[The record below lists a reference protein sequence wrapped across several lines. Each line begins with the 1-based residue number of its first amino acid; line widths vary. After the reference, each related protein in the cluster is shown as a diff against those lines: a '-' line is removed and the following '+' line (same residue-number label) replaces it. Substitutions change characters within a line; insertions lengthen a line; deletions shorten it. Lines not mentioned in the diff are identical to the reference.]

1 MITRLA
7 LRIAAVEALKG
18 RTNVKSNVLD
28 SHIGAVEVGP
38 DGSIKT
44 DQSGPFISV
53 YVEGS
58 KIEDPRPIRG
68 FHHHGN
74 LDIVFEVGIT
84 AAMTETDP
92 ETDETTLIG
101 YGIPATDAALEFH
114 LDMTGRQIINAMSDP
129 TNEWAEIFRSLMSG
143 IVKIE
148 RRRAAD
154 AETAVRMA
162 AHQHTFTVMA
172 LPDPP
177 YGEPI
182 AETSAWAKLLAKMQA
197 VDHPYLPE
205 ILTLLT
211 PVDPILAHEAKR
223 RRFGL
228 TLDEARALADIAA
241 QPVED
246 TEPVFTSITAEFDP
260 DGPA

>member
-18 RTNVKSNVLD
+18 RTNVLNNVLD

-38 DGSIKT
+38 DGAIKT
-44 DQSGPFISV
+44 DQDGPFISV
-53 YVEGS
+53 YFEGS
-58 KIEDPRPIRG
+58 KVEDMRPIRG

-92 ETDETTLIG
+92 ETDVTTLIG

-114 LDMTGRQIINAMSDP
+114 LDVTGRQIVNALSDP
-129 TNEWAEIFRSLMSG
+129 KNEWAEIFRSLMHG

-154 AETAVRMA
+154 AETGGRMA
-162 AHQHTFTVMA
+162 AHQHTFTVQA

-177 YGEPI
+177 FGEAI
-182 AETSAWAKLLAKMQA
+182 APASAWAKLLTKMQA
-197 VDHPYLPE
+197 VNHPYLPE
-205 ILTLLT
+205 ILGLLT
-211 PVDPILAHEAKR
+211 PVGPILAHEANR

-241 QPVED
+241 QPVEAS
-246 TEPVFTSITAEFDP
+246 EPVFTAIDAELDP
-260 DGPA
+260 DGNS